1 MLHLARAKVLQFIHN
16 IKTMTQAIWTLVENS
31 GSLTERLSTLHDHL
45 LQSVPGVD
53 RIACALYDAD
63 RDRLKT
69 FINSTRVGQAIS
81 GYEYRLADSLSL
93 SKLAESG
100 QFRVLD
106 EIAVVL
112 GSDTD
117 HSRWLKEQGYRS
129 SFTVPIYD
137 QGKLLGFIFF
147 DSMQPAAFKPEVQR
161 DLVLYTTLITMAIT
175 NEMAAVRMVIES
187 ARVARELTEMRDFET
202 GTHLERMGRYSRIIA
217 RHVAPLRGLNDEF
230 VESVYL
236 FAPLH
241 DIGKISIPDRILL
254 KPGKLDAQERVI
266 METHVH
272 KGMEIIERIIG
283 RNGLNHFPDSQ
294 TLKNIVLCH
303 HEYLDGSGYPH
314 GLDGDQIPLEARI
327 VAVADIFDALTA
339 QRPYKKEWALDN
351 AFVEL
356 ERLASLGKLDPDCV
370 AALRINAQ
378 EVFEV
383 LRRYVDSDAEQ
394 GGTVTP

>member
-1 MLHLARAKVLQFIHN
+1 MTLAFS
-16 IKTMTQAIWTLVENS
+16 TLVENS
-31 GSLTERLSTLHDHL
+31 GSLTERLSALHDHL

-53 RIACALYDAD
+53 SIACALYDAD

-69 FINSTRVGQAIS
+69 FLNSTRVGKAIA

-93 SKLAESG
+93 SHLAESG

-106 EIAVVL
+106 EIAVL
-112 GSDTD
+112 MGSDSSHAT
-117 HSRWLKEQGYRS
+117 WLKEQGYRS

-147 DSMQPAAFKPEVQR
+147 DSMQPGAFLPEVQR
-161 DLVLYTTLITMAIT
+161 DLVLYTTLITMSIT
-175 NEMAAVRMVIES
+175 NEISAVRMVIES

-202 GTHLERMGRYSRIIA
+202 GMHLERMGRYSRIIA
-217 RHVAPLRGLNDEF
+217 RSVAPQRGFDDEF

-254 KPGKLDAQERVI
+254 KPGKLDATERAI

-283 RNGLNHFPDSQ
+283 RNGLNHFPDSK

-303 HEYLDGSGYPH
+303 HEYLDGSGYPQ
-314 GLDGDQIPLEARI
+314 GLSGEQVPLEARI

-339 QRPYKKEWALDN
+339 QRPYKEKWALET

-356 ERLASLGKLDPDCV
+356 ERLAGLGKLDADCV
-370 AALRINAQ
+370 AALRSHAQ
-378 EVFEV
+378 EVFEIQH
-383 LRRYVDSDAEQ
+383 RYVDPDADEDT
-394 GGTVTP
+394 GVAALG

>member
-1 MLHLARAKVLQFIHN
+1 
-16 IKTMTQAIWTLVENS
+16 MTQALWTLVENS
-31 GSLTERLSTLHDHL
+31 GSLTERLSGLHDHL

-81 GYEYRLADSLSL
+81 GYEYRLSDSHSL

-161 DLVLYTTLITMAIT
+161 DLVLYTSLITMAIT
-175 NEMAAVRMVIES
+175 NEISAVRMVIES

-202 GTHLERMGRYSRIIA
+202 GMHLERMGRYSRIIA

-254 KPGKLDAQERVI
+254 KPGKLDAQERVV

-314 GLDGDQIPLEARI
+314 GLSGDQVPMEARI

-339 QRPYKKEWALDN
+339 QRPYKKEWTLET

-356 ERLASLGKLDPDCV
+356 ERLASLGKLDADCV
-370 AALRINAQ
+370 AALRVNAQ
-378 EVFEV
+378 EVFEIQS
-383 LRRYVDSDAEQ
+383 RYVDPANEQAEAD
-394 GGTVTP
+394 TALA

>member
-1 MLHLARAKVLQFIHN
+1 MHD
-16 IKTMTQAIWTLVENS
+16 
-31 GSLTERLSTLHDHL
+31 RLLE
-45 LQSVPGVD
+45 SVPGVD

-93 SKLAESG
+93 SHLAESG

-106 EIAVVL
+106 DIAQAM
-112 GSDTD
+112 GSDSA
-117 HSRWLKEQGYRS
+117 HASWLHAQGYRS

-137 QGKLLGFIFF
+137 LGKLLGFIFF
-147 DSMQPAAFKPEVQR
+147 DSMQPGAFTPEVQR
-161 DLVLYTTLITMAIT
+161 DLVLNTSLITMSIT
-175 NEMAAVRMVIES
+175 NEMSAVRMLIES

-202 GTHLERMGRYSRIIA
+202 GMHLERMGRYSRIIA
-217 RHVAPLRGLNDEF
+217 REVAPGRGLNDEF

-254 KPGKLDAQERVI
+254 KPGKLDAEERAV
-266 METHVH
+266 MEAHVT

-283 RNGLNHFPDSQ
+283 RHGLSHFPDSQ

-303 HEYLDGSGYPH
+303 HECLDGSGYPQ
-314 GLDGDQIPLEARI
+314 GLSGDQVPLEARI

-339 QRPYKKEWALDN
+339 KRPYKKEWALET

-356 ERLASLGKLDPDCV
+356 ERLAGVGQLDADCV
-370 AALRINAQ
+370 AALRKQAG
-378 EVFEV
+378 EV
-383 LRRYVDSDAEQ
+383 LEIQRRYVDADADQ
-394 GGTVTP
+394 DGRAVALS

>member
-314 GLDGDQIPLEARI
+314 GLNGDQIPLEARI

>member
-1 MLHLARAKVLQFIHN
+1 
-16 IKTMTQAIWTLVENS
+16 MTQAIWTLVENS
-31 GSLTERLSTLHDHL
+31 GSLTERLSGLHDHL
-45 LQSVPGVD
+45 LESVPGVD

-93 SKLAESG
+93 SHLAESG

-106 EIAVVL
+106 EIAVLV
-112 GSDTD
+112 GSDSA
-117 HSRWLKEQGYRS
+117 HANWLKQQGYRS

-137 QGKLLGFIFF
+137 LGKLLGFIFF
-147 DSMQPAAFKPEVQR
+147 DSMEPGAFTPEVQR
-161 DLVLYTTLITMAIT
+161 DLVLYTTLITMSIT
-175 NEMAAVRMVIES
+175 NEMSAVRMVIES

-217 RHVAPLRGLNDEF
+217 REVAPRHGLDDEF

-254 KPGKLDAQERVI
+254 KPGKLDAKERAI
-266 METHVH
+266 METHVR

-283 RNGLNHFPDSQ
+283 RNGLNHFPDSL
-294 TLKNIVLCH
+294 TLRNIVLGH
-303 HEYLDGSGYPH
+303 HECLDGSGYPQ
-314 GLDGDQIPLEARI
+314 GLSGEQVPLEARI
-327 VAVADIFDALTA
+327 VAVADIFDALTTH
-339 QRPYKKEWALDN
+339 RPYKKEWALEK
-351 AFVEL
+351 AFLEL
-356 ERLASLGKLDPDCV
+356 ERLASLGKLDADCV
-370 AALRINAQ
+370 AALRNNAK
-378 EVFEV
+378 EVFEIQ
-383 LRRYVDSDAEQ
+383 RRYVDPEVVQDTGFSALS
-394 GGTVTP
+394 

>member
-1 MLHLARAKVLQFIHN
+1 VLHLARAKVLQFIHN

-137 QGKLLGFIFF
+137 QGKLLGFLFF

-314 GLDGDQIPLEARI
+314 GLNGDQIPLEARI

>member
-1 MLHLARAKVLQFIHN
+1 VLHLARAKVLQFIHN

-137 QGKLLGFIFF
+137 QGKLLGFLFF

>member
-1 MLHLARAKVLQFIHN
+1 
-16 IKTMTQAIWTLVENS
+16 MTQAIWTLVENS
-31 GSLTERLSTLHDHL
+31 GSLTERLSALHDHL

-63 RDRLKT
+63 RDLLKT
-69 FINSTRVGQAIS
+69 FINSTRAGQAIS

-93 SKLAESG
+93 SRLAESG

-112 GSDTD
+112 GSDTG
-117 HSRWLKEQGYRS
+117 HSRWLQEQGYRS

-147 DSMQPAAFKPEVQR
+147 DAMQPGAFTPEVQR

-175 NEMAAVRMVIES
+175 NEMSSVRMVIES

-202 GTHLERMGRYSRIIA
+202 GMHLERMGRYSRIIA
-217 RHVAPLRGLNDEF
+217 RDVAPRRGFNDEF

-254 KPGKLDAQERVI
+254 KPGKLDAQERAI
-266 METHVH
+266 METHV
-272 KGMEIIERIIG
+272 KTGMEIIERIIG
-283 RNGLNHFPDSQ
+283 RNGLHHFPDSQ

-303 HEYLDGSGYPH
+303 HEYLDGSGYPK
-314 GLDGDQIPLEARI
+314 GLSGDQVPLEARI

-339 QRPYKKEWALDN
+339 QRPYKKEWALEE

-356 ERLASLGKLDPDCV
+356 ERLAAQGKLDADCV
-370 AALRINAQ
+370 AALRNHAQ
-378 EVFEV
+378 EVFEI
-383 LRRYVDSDAEQ
+383 LRRYVDPDTGPGEGAPA
-394 GGTVTP
+394 GA